1 MNQHMDPFRDF
12 NRSAGP
18 TLGVEWEIALVDPLS
33 RDLVPFAADVIDK
46 VEKRWPGTHLEKEFL
61 KNTIELVTPVC
72 QNTGEAMAYLAETK
86 DKIQQ
91 VADDMGLQLWA
102 GGGHPFADFRTQPV
116 GDKPTYKEI
125 INRTQYWGQQ
135 MLLWGT
141 HVHVGIRHED
151 RVWPIINAIMTKYPH
166 LLAISA
172 SSPAWEGL
180 DTGYASNRT
189 MLYQQLPTAGM
200 PYQFGSWQEWVDF
213 MRDQT
218 ISGVTSHT
226 GSMHFDVRP
235 AAKWGTIEVR
245 ISDAAT
251 NLRELAGVVALTHC
265 LVVLFDDMLDHGLP
279 LPTLQPWH
287 VAENKWR
294 GARYGL
300 EAEIITSR
308 DTDERLV
315 TDDLRDLVEQLQP
328 IAERLGCVEELG
340 IVNEIID
347 GGAAYQRQRAVF
359 ETTGDWRGAVDQA
372 VEELRAGRPTAAC
385 EGRPGVR

>member
-1 MNQHMDPFRDF
+1 MLN
-12 NRSAGP
+12 
-18 TLGVEWEIALVDPLS
+18 LGFIT
-33 RDLVPFAADVIDK
+33 DVISLIFI
-46 VEKRWPGTHLEKEFL
+46 VAGAL
-61 KNTIELVTPVC
+61 
-72 QNTGEAMAYLAETK
+72 
-86 DKIQQ
+86 Q
-91 VADDMGLQLWA
+91 VF
-102 GGGHPFADFRTQPV
+102 FASV
-116 GDKPTYKEI
+116 G
-125 INRTQYWGQQ
+125 INRFRST
-135 MLLWGT
+135 LAR
-141 HVHVGIRHED
+141 VHAVTKPQTVGL
-151 RVWPIINAIMTKYPH
+151 IMV
-166 LLAISA
+166 I
-172 SSPAWEGL
+172 
-180 DTGYASNRT
+180 
-189 MLYQQLPTAGM
+189 
-200 PYQFGSWQEWVDF
+200 V
-213 MRDQT
+213 
-218 ISGVTSHT
+218 GVIFRLI
-226 GSMHFDVRP
+226 GDEHFDVRP

-347 GGAAYQRQRAVF
+347 GGATYQRQRAVF

-372 VEELRAGRPTAAC
+372 VEELRAGHP
-385 EGRPGVR
+385 